1 MPAELAER
9 YLREGLWD
17 DRTLGKLLSDALLE
31 DPGRRIRI
39 WSPTNPYLG
48 TVGDVYEEALRVANG
63 LRAHGLG
70 PGDVVAFQLPNWVE
84 AAITFYA
91 CSILGVTIV
100 PIVHFY
106 GPKEV
111 GFILRQSGAR
121 ALVIVSAYGKRD
133 YLAEL
138 ATVRDGL
145 DDLEMVFV
153 VGDTGGAP
161 DLLPFEP
168 LRTAEP
174 MEGPVA
180 VDPESP
186 AVIGYTS
193 GTTADPKGVV
203 HTHRTLGCEV
213 RQLSGHQ
220 ANRDRPSLVGAP
232 VGHAIG
238 MLGGLLCPLVG
249 GKPIYMIDGWDP
261 PTVLKAMV
269 EEDIAAGSGSTYFFT
284 SLLDS
289 PGFGPEHVELMHFIG
304 LGGSPDPRCRRR
316 ASGRSR
322 ASRSCAPMAAPSTR
336 PSRAPSTRRHARS
349 ASIPT
354 ASRSTGSRS
363 APSTRKV
370 TTSGSGNPGEILSR
384 GPDRFAGYTDPAL
397 TAEAIEEGGWLHTG
411 DVGIIDA
418 DGYLTITDRVKDII
432 IRGGENVSAAEVE
445 QLLAHMKGVAEV
457 AVVAAPDERL
467 GEHGCA
473 FFRMQPG
480 SEGAAPDLEA
490 LRAHL
495 EAAGLARQKWPEEL
509 RIVDDLPRTPSGKIQ
524 KFVLRDRLRAAS
536 SQLPAEVATGPS
548 TREHAG
554 ARARRS
560 AARVQEIPNQAPPFV
575 TRALAE
581 VARFVAGCGIRIT
594 AGRSPASSSRCCTM
608 DRYGPPDN
616 GPRVRRKSGGC
627 TRDPATRPHGVW
639 RR

>member
-1 MPAELAER
+1 VPAELAER
-9 YLREGLWD
+9 YLREGQWD
-17 DRTLGKLLSDALLE
+17 DRTLGQLLSDALHE
-31 DPGRRIRI
+31 DPTRRFRI

-48 TVGDVYEEALRVANG
+48 TVGEVYGEALRVAGG

-70 PGDVVAFQLPNWVE
+70 PGDIVAFQLPNWVE

-91 CSILGVTIV
+91 CSIVGVTIV

-121 ALVIVSAYGKRD
+121 ALVIVSHYGKRD
-133 YLAEL
+133 FLAEL

-145 DDLEMVFV
+145 SELEMVFV
-153 VGDTGGAP
+153 VGDHGAAP
-161 DLLPFEP
+161 DLDLLPFET
-168 LRTAEP
+168 LRAADVEA
-174 MEGPVA
+174 MDGPVP
-180 VDPESP
+180 VDPDTP

-220 ANRDRPSLVGAP
+220 ANRDRASLVGAP

-249 GKPIYMIDGWDP
+249 GKQIFMIDGWDP
-261 PTVLKAMV
+261 PTVLDAML
-269 EEDIAAGSGSTYFFT
+269 EEDISAGSGSTYFFT
-284 SLLDS
+284 SLLDA

-304 LGGSPDPRCRRR
+304 LGGSPIPDAVAER
-316 ASGRSR
+316 ADALGISLVRSYG
-322 ASRSCAPMAAPSTR
+322 STEHPS
-336 PSRAPSTRRHARS
+336 
-349 ASIPT
+349 I
-354 ASRSTGSRS
+354 TGSDHE
-363 APSTRKV
+363 APREKRIHTDGRPLDGV
-370 TTSGSGNPGEILSR
+370 EIRTVDEDGHDVGVGHPGEILSR

-418 DGYLTITDRVKDII
+418 DGYLTITDRLKDII

-480 SEGAAPDLEA
+480 HEALAPDLEA
-490 LRAHL
+490 VRTHL
-495 EAAGLARQKWPEEL
+495 QEAGLARQKWPEEI
-509 RIVDDLPRTPSGKIQ
+509 RIVDELPRTASGKIQ
-524 KFVLRDRLRAAS
+524 KFVLREWLRA
-536 SQLPAEVATGPS
+536 
-548 TREHAG
+548 
-554 ARARRS
+554 
-560 AARVQEIPNQAPPFV
+560 
-575 TRALAE
+575 
-581 VARFVAGCGIRIT
+581 
-594 AGRSPASSSRCCTM
+594 
-608 DRYGPPDN
+608 
-616 GPRVRRKSGGC
+616 GG
-627 TRDPATRPHGVW
+627 
-639 RR
+639 

>member
-1 MPAELAER
+1 MPDDLAER

-17 DRTLGKLLSDALLE
+17 DRTLGQLLHDALLE
-31 DPGRRIRI
+31 DPGRRFRI
-39 WSPTNPYLG
+39 WSPTKPYVG
-48 TVGDVYEEALRVANG
+48 TAVEVYDEALRVANG
-63 LRAHGLG
+63 LRAFGFG
-70 PGDVVAFQLPNWVE
+70 PGDMVAFQLPNWVE

-91 CSILGVTIV
+91 CSILGATIV

-121 ALVIVSAYGKRD
+121 ALITTSTYGKRD

-138 ATVRDGL
+138 ATIRDGL
-145 DDLEMVFV
+145 NDLEVVFV

-161 DLLPFEP
+161 DLVGFDE
-168 LRTAEP
+168 LRSAQP
-174 MEGPVA
+174 MDGPIA
-180 VDPESP
+180 VDPDSP

-220 ANRDRPSLVGAP
+220 KERDRAGLVGAP

-249 GKPIYMIDGWDP
+249 GKAIYMIDGWDP
-261 PTVLKAMV
+261 PTVLAAMV

-304 LGGSPDPRCRRR
+304 LGGSPIPDAVAER
-316 ASGRSR
+316 ADDLGISLVR
-322 ASRSCAPMAAPSTR
+322 AYGSTEHPSV
-336 PSRAPSTRRHARS
+336 
-349 ASIPT
+349 
-354 ASRSTGSRS
+354 TGSEHE
-363 APSTRKV
+363 APREKRIHTDGRPMDGV
-370 TTSGSGNPGEILSR
+370 EIRTVDEDGNDVGVGNPGEILSR

-397 TAEAIEEGGWLHTG
+397 TAEAIEEGGWFHTG
-411 DVGIIDA
+411 DVGIIDP

-473 FFRMQPG
+473 YFRMQPG

-490 LRAHL
+490 VRAHL
-495 EAAGLARQKWPEEL
+495 QAAGLARQKWPEEL
-509 RIVDDLPRTPSGKIQ
+509 RIVDELPRTPSGKVQ
-524 KFVLRDRLRAAS
+524 KFVLRERLRAG
-536 SQLPAEVATGPS
+536 E
-548 TREHAG
+548 
-554 ARARRS
+554 
-560 AARVQEIPNQAPPFV
+560 
-575 TRALAE
+575 
-581 VARFVAGCGIRIT
+581 
-594 AGRSPASSSRCCTM
+594 
-608 DRYGPPDN
+608 
-616 GPRVRRKSGGC
+616 
-627 TRDPATRPHGVW
+627 
-639 RR
+639 